1 MPTNPFKFKQFTII
15 QEKSAM
21 KVGTDGVLLGAWTSC
36 ENAKTILDIGTG
48 TGLIALMLAQKSEAQ
63 ITAIEIDAQAANEA
77 KQNVENSPWGNRI
90 SVFNES
96 IQEFTNKYPSKY
108 DLIVSNPP
116 FFSKSKKA
124 ENEARTLAR
133 HNDNLSLIDLMS
145 CADLLL
151 NEIGA
156 FIVIIPA
163 DDVVIVTEEAHKKH
177 LLCVQKLWIKPT
189 PEIDTKRA
197 LLAFSRVEG
206 ECKESTMVLEM
217 NGRHNYSDEYKKLTQ
232 DYYLNF

>member
-1 MPTNPFKFKQFTII
+1 MPINPFKFKQFTII

-63 ITAIEIDAQAANEA
+63 ITAIEIDAYATEEA
-77 KQNVENSPWGNRI
+77 KQNAENSPWRNRI
-90 SVFNES
+90 SVINVPL
-96 IQEFTNKYPSKY
+96 QEFTNKYTGKY

-133 HNDNLSLIDLMS
+133 HNDNLSLTDLIS
-145 CADLLL
+145 CTDLLL
-151 NEIGA
+151 NELGA
-156 FIVIIPA
+156 FNVIIPA
-163 DDVVIVTEEAHKKH
+163 DIVAIFIAEAKKKH
-177 LLCVQKLWIKPT
+177 LFCIQKLWIKPT
-189 PEIDTKRA
+189 PEIDAKRA

-217 NGRHNYSDEYKKLTQ
+217 NGRHNYSYEYKNLTQ
-232 DYYLNF
+232 RYYLNF